1 MSAEFVR
8 EHLRLAPVA
17 HVPEIQLYQ
26 TAEAIGL
33 WELTEG
39 EYRSEQPPP
48 FWAFAWAGGTGLAR
62 YLLDHP
68 SEVAGRTVL
77 DLAAGSGLAA
87 IAALRAGAA
96 SAHAVEIDPL
106 AAAAIELNAAS
117 NGVRVRVILDDVLD
131 RGLVDLLAPAPAPA
145 GPALPDL
152 LAPAGA
158 VVIAGD
164 VFYSQAMAARVL
176 TFLRRAAR
184 DGASV
189 LVGDPGRAYFPAAY
203 FTAITAFDV
212 PVNPE
217 LESTTSKT
225 VTIYRINPRGAASPR

>member
-1 MSAEFVR
+1 MAQASPHPAEPAR
-8 EHLRLAPVA
+8 ACRCCRLCSGAA
-17 HVPEIQLYQ
+17 AQ
-26 TAEAIGL
+26 
-33 WELTEG
+33 G
-39 EYRSEQPPP
+39 EYRSDQPPP

-77 DLAAGSGLAA
+77 DLASGSGLAA

-96 SAHAVEIDPL
+96 QAWAVEIDPL
-106 AAAAIELNAAS
+106 AAAAIELNAGS

-131 RGLVDLLAPAPAPA
+131 RGLADLLAPTGPSAPTFAPAET
-145 GPALPDL
+145 
-152 LAPAGA
+152 

-189 LVGDPGRAYFPAAY
+189 LVGDPGRAYFPDRY
-203 FTAITAFDV
+203 FTPITSFTV